1 MIFIMLRQD
10 LKKIKLRDSPG
21 VYFFVGAR
29 GEILYIGKATSLKN
43 RVRSYF
49 SADIGER
56 RGPAI
61 ARMVDEAKTVRYGK
75 TDSVLEAF
83 ILEANLIRKYQP
95 KYNVKEKDDK
105 SFNYIVITKEDFPR
119 VLLMRGR
126 ELLGT
131 PTAKMEI
138 GYALGPFPNGSL
150 LREALKV
157 IRKIFPFRDKCTPPK
172 ISRTSCIS
180 RKMRKIHTSN
190 HSSILE
196 NTRMVKPCFN
206 AQIGLC
212 PGVCCGKINKA
223 EYGAIIR
230 NLALFLSGKK
240 KVLLRKLERE
250 MKAAAK
256 RQEFEKAADLKRT
269 LFALNHIQDISLIK
283 RESAFLRDF
292 ASVPRGSAMRIEAY
306 DVAHISG
313 TAQVGVMVVIADGEP
328 NKSAYRKFKIKTV
341 RGADD
346 TASLAEVLERRFG
359 HPEWQYPRLIVVD
372 GGKAQKNRAE
382 RVLKKLGIDIPTV
395 SVVKD
400 ERHRPREILGL
411 AQIYAN
417 RKTLMS
423 ANGKRELERSI
434 LLANAEAHRFAVSY
448 HRRIRGI
455 LSR

>member
-1 MIFIMLRQD
+1 M
-10 LKKIKLRDSPG
+10 
-21 VYFFVGAR
+21 
-29 GEILYIGKATSLKN
+29 
-43 RVRSYF
+43 RSYF

-95 KYNVKEKDDK
+95 KYNAKEKDDK

-212 PGVCCGKINKA
+212 PGCV
-223 EYGAIIR
+223 
-230 NLALFLSGKK
+230 
-240 KVLLRKLERE
+240 
-250 MKAAAK
+250 AAK
-256 RQEFEKAADLKRT
+256 
-269 LFALNHIQDISLIK
+269 
-283 RESAFLRDF
+283 
-292 ASVPRGSAMRIEAY
+292 
-306 DVAHISG
+306 
-313 TAQVGVMVVIADGEP
+313 
-328 NKSAYRKFKIKTV
+328 
-341 RGADD
+341 
-346 TASLAEVLERRFG
+346 
-359 HPEWQYPRLIVVD
+359 
-372 GGKAQKNRAE
+372 
-382 RVLKKLGIDIPTV
+382 
-395 SVVKD
+395 
-400 ERHRPREILGL
+400 
-411 AQIYAN
+411 
-417 RKTLMS
+417 
-423 ANGKRELERSI
+423 
-434 LLANAEAHRFAVSY
+434 
-448 HRRIRGI
+448 
-455 LSR
+455 